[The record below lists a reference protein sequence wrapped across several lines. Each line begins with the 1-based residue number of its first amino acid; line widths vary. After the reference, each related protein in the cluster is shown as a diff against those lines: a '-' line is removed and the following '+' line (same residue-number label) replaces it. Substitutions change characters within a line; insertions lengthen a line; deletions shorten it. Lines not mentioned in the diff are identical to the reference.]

1 MGELVKVNDLRK
13 WFPVRTGLFSRS
25 KRRYIYAV
33 DGVSFSIC
41 EGEIFCLVGES
52 GSGKTTTGRLL
63 LRLEK
68 PTSGEILFEGKSIYS
83 LDKKGLKE
91 FRRKAQMIFQDPFSS
106 LDPRMSV
113 FDNICEGLIIH
124 EIGGSREERINIVSK
139 ALESVGLY
147 PPENFLSKYPHELS
161 GGQLQRIAI
170 VSALVLGPKFIVA
183 DEPVSMLDMSTRG
196 SVIKTMLDLRRNM
209 NVTFLLITHDLGLV
223 KYIGDRVAVMYLGKI
238 VEKGDA
244 EDLIDAPYHP
254 YSQALIS
261 AVPSPDPSK
270 KIGDVR
276 IRGDITMSLEVAK
289 GCRFAP
295 RCTLA
300 DEKCRE
306 EEPELI
312 EASNDHYVACHKA
325 QVGNQN

>member
-1 MGELVKVNDLRK
+1 MSELVKVNDLRK

-33 DGVSFSIC
+33 DGVSFYIR

-68 PTSGEILFEGKSIYS
+68 PTSGEILFEGKNIYS
-83 LDKKGLKE
+83 LDKKELKE

-124 EIGGSREERINIVSK
+124 KIGSSREERINIVSK
-139 ALESVGLY
+139 ALESVALY
-147 PPENFLSKYPHELS
+147 PPENFLFKYPHELS

-209 NVTFLLITHDLGLV
+209 NMTFLLITHDLGLV

-238 VEKGDA
+238 VEKGAA

-261 AVPSPDPSK
+261 AVPSPDPKK
-270 KIGDVR
+270 KIGEVR
-276 IRGDITMSLEVAK
+276 IRGDITMSLEVIK
-289 GCRFAP
+289 GCKFAP
-295 RCTLA
+295 RCVLA
-300 DEKCRE
+300 DDECRRK
-306 EEPELI
+306 EPELI
-312 EASNDHYVACHKA
+312 ELSNGHYVACHKA
-325 QVGNQN
+325 QANN